1 MGFFN
6 DQPYQVETIMS
17 GLPVSRPL
25 YLVLIIF
32 CCCLTS
38 CSGLLTST
46 VIQPAVGNLQQQT
59 DIDLVC
65 EGAPSYL
72 LMLDSM
78 LISSPKD
85 RALLLIA
92 TQSYSAYAAAL
103 EECGEV
109 EENRIAKIAGK
120 AHLYGLRLLDH
131 YLPLEPGQDDQA
143 LGLKLARLD
152 KSDVPDVFWGTYGW
166 LTWVKSQRGSPT
178 SIANIVVIEK
188 IMARLLELDEGY
200 QGGAIHLFFGR
211 YYAAKPEMFGG
222 RPDLSKMHFEKALA
236 LSERKFLLT
245 QTTYAET
252 LARTTMDQELH
263 DRLLQEVLAFPVEN
277 APEFGLS
284 NQIAVNKAQK
294 LLAEN
299 YFGD

>member
-109 EENRIAKIAGK
+109 EENRIAKIAY
-120 AHLYGLRLLDH
+120 A
-131 YLPLEPGQDDQA
+131 PPS
-143 LGLKLARLD
+143 ARD
-152 KSDVPDVFWGTYGW
+152 S
-166 LTWVKSQRGSPT
+166 
-178 SIANIVVIEK
+178 
-188 IMARLLELDEGY
+188 
-200 QGGAIHLFFGR
+200 
-211 YYAAKPEMFGG
+211 
-222 RPDLSKMHFEKALA
+222 
-236 LSERKFLLT
+236 
-245 QTTYAET
+245 
-252 LARTTMDQELH
+252 
-263 DRLLQEVLAFPVEN
+263 
-277 APEFGLS
+277 
-284 NQIAVNKAQK
+284 
-294 LLAEN
+294 
-299 YFGD
+299 